1 LSIPN
6 NIKGGKFM
14 QRANEEIRRALGA
27 NGLKQWQIA
36 QVLEIREETLSKKL
50 RSELKP
56 EEREKILSVIKAL
69 ANEGV

>member
-1 LSIPN
+1 
-6 NIKGGKFM
+6 M
-14 QRANEEIRRALGA
+14 QRANEGIRRALGA

-36 QVLEIREETLSKKL
+36 QALGIREETLSKKL

>member
-1 LSIPN
+1 
-6 NIKGGKFM
+6 M

-36 QVLEIREETLSKKL
+36 QALGIREETLSKKL
-50 RSELKP
+50 RRELKP